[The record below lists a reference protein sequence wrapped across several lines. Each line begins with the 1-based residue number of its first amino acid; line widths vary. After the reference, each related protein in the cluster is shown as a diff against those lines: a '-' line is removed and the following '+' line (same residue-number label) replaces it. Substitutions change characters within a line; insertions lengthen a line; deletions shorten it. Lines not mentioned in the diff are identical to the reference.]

1 MEFADAVGVPI
12 PKIEKLPGVRRV
24 GLEIN
29 NGERKL
35 QMANTAKQRTAYVSN
50 ESFETEGVTGREFI
64 LARITENEPGYL
76 VAGHFSTLERAQEVA
91 RQRNA
96 LNDLNEDAVAD
107 IVASSM
113 RAGKV

>member
-1 MEFADAVGVPI
+1 
-12 PKIEKLPGVRRV
+12 
-24 GLEIN
+24 
-29 NGERKL
+29 
-35 QMANTAKQRTAYVSN
+35 MANTAKQRTAHVSN

-76 VAGHFSTLERAQEVA
+76 VAGYFSTLERAQEVA